1 VKGIKKL
8 KAGFADPKM
17 KDLIETLW
25 REYYGLYVEKYN
37 RDPEK
42 WLLNQFSDEIDFGQA
57 VGQDHLISGNRSIAI
72 GQGLVTRSLLE
83 IVLGAYNLIAEGQN
97 PEEWNPV
104 DLLFTLANGPDEDN
118 RSNAIEVFKS
128 GLIRLFNAILIGEY
142 DHMDKNGNLV
152 DPVSGMLQYTELA
165 GLELYRG
172 GKWNSVMTEQVSE
185 LLSGTVNS
193 ENRVFT
199 TSKAYKSGTIVVFV
213 NGIRE
218 SDFLEV
224 DQTTIILD
232 EAPSNVGFTDKIETI
247 YTSLHT

>member
-1 VKGIKKL
+1 MKGIRQL
-8 KAGFADPKM
+8 KSGFADPRM
-17 KDLIETLW
+17 KELIDTLW

-37 RDPEK
+37 RDPDN
-42 WLLNQFSDEIDFGQA
+42 WLLSAFSPDIDFGQA
-57 VGQDHLISGNRSIAI
+57 IGQDHFIEGNRSTAI
-72 GQGLVTRSLLE
+72 GQGAVTKAFLE
-83 IVLGAYNLIAEGQN
+83 TVLGAYNLIAEGQN

-104 DLLFTLANGPDEDN
+104 DLLFTIANGPDEDN

-142 DHMDKNGNLV
+142 KHIDKNGNLV

-172 GKWNSVMTEQVSE
+172 GKWNSVITEQVSE
-185 LLSGTVNS
+185 PLSGTVNG

-218 SDFLEV
+218 SSFLEV
-224 DQTTIILD
+224 DQMTIILD
-232 EAPSNVGFTDKIETI
+232 EAPSNAGFTDKIETI
-247 YTSLHT
+247 YTSLNT